1 MKLLV
6 TAVSILALAAT
17 PALAQGN
24 GNGNGNGNN
33 RGGGAAAQAGPDNR
47 GNGNERRN
55 GGGNGAAQDR
65 GPDRGG
71 NHSNHAQGAGNGNG
85 GGNDNRGGPTARSDD
100 RGNAGNGNRNPNR
113 GNDRPVSN
121 GNGNGN
127 GNNRA
132 DSDRGNGDF
141 RDAPRRRSALVER
154 VLYRETGLVNGC
166 PPGLAA
172 KRNGCTPPGQ
182 LRQQNDRYARYSR
195 YAPNWW
201 GLPYRGGNYFYE
213 DGFLVRYDG
222 NRIAGYIPLLGGALG
237 IGNVWPTNYGY
248 DRVPDYYSRY
258 YGFGDNYRYADN
270 VVYRVDPETA
280 VISSIAALLTGDEF
294 VVGQPVPRG
303 YDVYN
308 VPYSYRDRYRDGPDR
323 NYRYSDGYIYQVD
336 PETQLIA
343 AAIELL
349 V

>member
-1 MKLLV
+1 MKILV

-24 GNGNGNGNN
+24 GNGNGNGSGN
-33 RGGGAAAQAGPDNR
+33 RGGNSTAQAGPDAR
-47 GNGNERRN
+47 GNGNDRRN
-55 GGGNGAAQDR
+55 
-65 GPDRGG
+65 
-71 NHSNHAQGAGNGNG
+71 GAGNGASQERGQAQRGNG
-85 GGNDNRGGPTARSDD
+85 GQSPRAGNGNNDNRNGPSVRSSD
-100 RGNAGNGNRNPNR
+100 RGNPGNGNRNAANR
-113 GNDRPVSN
+113 NDDRSVSN
-121 GNGNGN
+121 RN

-132 DSDRGNGDF
+132 NSDRGNGDL
-141 RDAPRRRSALVER
+141 RNGPRRQSDLVER
-154 VLYRETGLVNGC
+154 VLYRESGLVNGC

-195 YAPNWW
+195 YAPSWW

-237 IGNVWPTNYGY
+237 IGNVWPSSYGY

-258 YGFGDNYRYADN
+258 YGFADNYRYADN

-308 VPYSYRDRYRDGPDR
+308 VPYSYRDQYRDGPDR